1 MLSEI
6 ETRKGGNE
14 GKCFMEV
21 VNVWLR
27 RTGVGPKTWGT
38 LLHCLKETEMHEAV
52 RSIQENILH
61 CKLNN
66 YRRYTMMHC
75 HGNSFPSLKSI
86 QHTGYMAI
94 GHVYIHNTNTST
106 RMQLIVSMYHYHY
119 YVSPIYKS
127 IQDNALCHQN
137 VSV

>member
-6 ETRKGGNE
+6 ETKKGGNE

-27 RTGVGPKTWGT
+27 GSGVGPKTWGT

-66 YRRYTMMHC
+66 YHRYTMMHF

-86 QHTGYMAI
+86 QRTGYMAI

-127 IQDNALCHQN
+127 IQDNARCHQN